1 MPPLRRTNR
10 RRHRVRLTTWDRAA
24 LKQVARFHESLSP
37 KTLGMTYDLE
47 HMRQVMEDVEIYVD
61 HICKLSPKNVLDEIV
76 EVTIH
81 ELCHKEGLDE
91 RQARMATKILIR
103 DKKLTVG
110 LERKIM
116 RAMDE
121 EFVKRFL
128 PHDQGER

>member
-1 MPPLRRTNR
+1 
-10 RRHRVRLTTWDRAA
+10 V
-24 LKQVARFHESLSP
+24 
-37 KTLGMTYDLE
+37 KT
-47 HMRQVMEDVEIYVD
+47 
-61 HICKLSPKNVLDEIV
+61 
-76 EVTIH
+76 TIH

-116 RAMDE
+116 HAMDE